1 MCEKSCKIDGAELR
15 ANQSYEV
22 SFKLASGAAGGEEK
36 MFCWAEH
43 EAIARDFFQK
53 NTLNPPQ
60 GSDSTECLPVLEW
73 RLRAVL
79 FPTYHFVF
87 RLFVSH
93 VWRKMRL
100 QKKISL
106 KLVIFFKRIF

>member
-36 MFCWAEH
+36 NVLLSLNTKRLPETSSK
-43 EAIARDFFQK
+43 K

-60 GSDSTECLPVLEW
+60 GSDSTECLPVLE
-73 RLRAVL
+73 
-79 FPTYHFVF
+79 
-87 RLFVSH
+87 
-93 VWRKMRL
+93 
-100 QKKISL
+100 
-106 KLVIFFKRIF
+106 